1 MKYLYI
7 ILAIVSLATLLS
19 LFSFLPEKKPSQNDI
34 AITINGHDIGQDAV
48 ISEGKK
54 FGYHS
59 EQQAEL
65 FDTLITR
72 ELLLQEAQ
80 SQAIDKEESFRE
92 SLKNYYENSLI
103 KILLDRQNSK
113 IAVVVNDADVDNYIS
128 FLGKI
133 ITFTR
138 LDTIPDSAAATATAK
153 GLTNTA
159 LFTDL
164 AMPVRI
170 LLSSLKPGQF
180 GIKFDTGTEKYAIRL
195 DGIQPAPDYMAKTT
209 DRQHVAEILAEQLK
223 EQQMNRWLSELKQK
237 ATITIHN
244 QQQ

>member
-19 LFSFLPEKKPSQNDI
+19 LISFLPEKKTSQEDI
-34 AITINGHDIGQDAV
+34 AITINGHDIGQGAV

-59 EQQAEL
+59 EQQSEL

-80 SQAIDKEESFRE
+80 SQAIDKEENFRE

-113 IAVVVNDADVDNYIS
+113 IEVAVNDADVDNYIS

-133 ITFTR
+133 VTFTR
-138 LDTIPDSAAATATAK
+138 LDTIPDSAEAVAAAK

-180 GIKFDTGTEKYAIRL
+180 AIKFDTGTEKYALRL
-195 DGIQPAPDYMAKTT
+195 DSMQPAPDYTAKTA
-209 DRQHVAEILAEQLK
+209 DRRHIAEILEEQQK

-244 QQQ
+244 QQE

>member
-7 ILAIVSLATLLS
+7 ILAIVSLATILS
-19 LFSFLPEKKPSQNDI
+19 LLSFLPGKKTSQDDI
-34 AITINGHDIGQDAV
+34 AITINGHDIGQGAV
-48 ISEGKK
+48 ASEGKK

-80 SQAIDKEESFRE
+80 RQAIDKEESFRE

-113 IAVVVNDADVDNYIS
+113 IEAAANDADVANYIS

-133 ITFTR
+133 VTFTR
-138 LDTIPDSAAATATAK
+138 LDTIPDSAAEIPAAK

-164 AMPVRI
+164 AMPVRL

-180 GIKFDTGTEKYAIRL
+180 AIKFDTGTEKYALRL
-195 DGIQPAPDYMAKTT
+195 DAVQPAPDYMAKNI
-209 DRQHVAEILAEQLK
+209 DRRHIAEILAEQQK

-237 ATITIHN
+237 ATITFHN
-244 QQQ
+244 PQE